1 MVKSKTCLLFNLFPE
16 PFLSK
21 NAHIYLKNYFK
32 KCILKIMPETSPNLE
47 EEWTSTCSVLKRSH
61 VESIQRMLH

>member
-16 PFLSK
+16 PFSSK

-32 KCILKIMPETSPNLE
+32 KCILKIS
-47 EEWTSTCSVLKRSH
+47 KR
-61 VESIQRMLH
+61 VIVPKYNFRREV